1 MELSNFYISC
11 VGNLCLT
18 EAQDKKPPKVYKV
31 KGMRE
36 TMCGKP
42 IFTLTE
48 IKRNLYE

>member
-1 MELSNFYISC
+1 MELSKFYVSC

-18 EAQDKKPPKVYKV
+18 DPQKGKPPKLYKV

-48 IKRNLYE
+48 IKYNLYD